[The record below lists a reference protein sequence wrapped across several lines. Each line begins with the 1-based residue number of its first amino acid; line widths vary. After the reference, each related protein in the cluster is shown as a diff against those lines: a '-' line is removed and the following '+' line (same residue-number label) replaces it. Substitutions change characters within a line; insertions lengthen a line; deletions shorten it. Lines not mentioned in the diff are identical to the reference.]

1 MDFYHSLAKEIY
13 VAKRSARA
21 NRLGALV
28 LSIGLITGLGAC
40 SPVHTLDIFDPSD
53 GVRAVLDGEVK
64 ATNLLILTEAQ
75 GEPGT
80 LVGSLTNTAGT
91 DLEVAVTVGEEE
103 PILTTSTPA
112 TPPTS
117 LRTCSTSTGTRLR
130 RRADLPVGA
139 ARREHQCPLRR
150 RAAAPPTSRF
160 RCSTARWNR
169 PVPALR
175 DGTSPSR

>member
-64 ATNLLILTEAQ
+64 ATNHLILAEAQ
-75 GEPGT
+75 DGPGT

-103 PILTTSTPA
+103 PILVDLDAGHTAYLTPDVLNFDGN
-112 TPPTS
+112 S
-117 LRTCSTSTGTRLR
+117 LSVDAQISS
-130 RRADLPVGA
+130 VGA
-139 ARREHQCPLRR
+139 APGGSINVSV
-150 RAAAPPTSRF
+150 ATASGG
-160 RCSTARWNR
+160 STNVEV
-169 PVPALR
+169 PVL
-175 DGTSPSR
+175 DGTLEPYDQYLP